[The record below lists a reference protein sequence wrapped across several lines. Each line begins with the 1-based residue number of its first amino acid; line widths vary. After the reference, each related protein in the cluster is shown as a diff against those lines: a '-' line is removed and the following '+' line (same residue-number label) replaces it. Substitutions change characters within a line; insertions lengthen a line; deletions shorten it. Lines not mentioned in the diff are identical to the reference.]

1 MVTKQGPLNPT
12 PRKKKNKS
20 MEIGYMP
27 LGAMQCVCTYT
38 SIAHT
43 RSRTHTHRDSVTFV
57 TLPLDHADE
66 IFPGTL
72 KRANA
77 ARQELLWTLADA
89 DEVRISGFAD

>member
-1 MVTKQGPLNPT
+1 M
-12 PRKKKNKS
+12 
-20 MEIGYMP
+20 
-27 LGAMQCVCTYT
+27 
-38 SIAHT
+38 
-43 RSRTHTHRDSVTFV
+43 

-89 DEVRISGFAD
+89 DEVRLVARAVNAAVQNTASFPLSSAPIPF

>member
-1 MVTKQGPLNPT
+1 MCLGIEST
-12 PRKKKNKS
+12 P
-20 MEIGYMP
+20 
-27 LGAMQCVCTYT
+27 
-38 SIAHT
+38 AHQLC
-43 RSRTHTHRDSVTFV
+43 SPPYRDSVTFV

-89 DEVRISGFAD
+89 DEVSDRSCSNVLSHRLYLDAC

>member
-1 MVTKQGPLNPT
+1 M
-12 PRKKKNKS
+12 
-20 MEIGYMP
+20 
-27 LGAMQCVCTYT
+27 
-38 SIAHT
+38 
-43 RSRTHTHRDSVTFV
+43 TFV

-89 DEVRISGFAD
+89 DEVFSGFPTITTFASIYTRVCMLCFGGSGQRPGAVVGGAGFTQDGFRAACGTSGC